1 MACGLYKMIMIQKPQ
16 RIQPGDSGFGFL
28 LPINPP
34 KIDTLLLH
42 GVKQDGKVCIAKAN
56 VRVSAHNF
64 RKKRAFFVKGA
75 TVAKKCINKSRT
87 IRKKVVRLFT
97 FGVDLKA
104 HDSAF

>member
-1 MACGLYKMIMIQKPQ
+1 MKKLISALMAG
-16 RIQPGDSGFGFL
+16 
-28 LPINPP
+28 
-34 KIDTLLLH
+34 
-42 GVKQDGKVCIAKAN
+42 
-56 VRVSAHNF
+56 VSAHNF